1 MMILFKLQ
9 LKVLKE
15 ILEEEKVQFELLKRF
30 YQKLNILNLQI
41 IIILKMQLLV
51 T

>member
-1 MMILFKLQ
+1 MILFKLQ